1 MVFKQI
7 SYFWY
12 KLWSNGIGKQIY
24 SLFKSI
30 ILFILLSI
38 ILKHRKSSV
47 RAAKKRLAEVPE
59 FPLL

>member
-24 SLFKSI
+24 SLFISI
-30 ILFILLSI
+30 IRIYIII

>member
-24 SLFKSI
+24 SLFISTILIYI
-30 ILFILLSI
+30 IIT
-38 ILKHRKSSV
+38 LKHRKSSV